1 MNDAIETA
9 LAEIW
14 QRTRPTVLARVATV
28 ERAAAAL
35 PAAPL
40 SDERIEAGRCEAHK
54 LAGVLGTFGLK
65 RGTDLARDLEE
76 HLGGLNA
83 AAEAV
88 RLQRVASDLRAMV
101 EHART

>member
-1 MNDAIETA
+1 MNDAIETS

-28 ERAAAAL
+28 ERAVAAL

-40 SDERIEAGRCEAHK
+40 SDERIVAGRREVHK
-54 LAGVLGTFGLK
+54 LAGVLGTFGLE

-76 HLGGLNA
+76 HLAGPDA